1 MQIPKWLYSH
11 GSAVLMQIP
20 LPKEKQ
26 QFGGY
31 LIRLATMSDFP
42 AMAQCRM
49 MKDPNIGIELFK
61 KRILQGMLSHVLCD
75 EAGTVLGFAWVSLT
89 ENLLE
94 DTDRYVINLG
104 AASIYLFD
112 TYLHP
117 SSRAK
122 GLYQLLVGSIQHYWK
137 ARRRINTYVIVD
149 SSNERSLR
157 AHMKLEAS
165 VCERVSYTCLF
176 GLDMHTIGQK
186 KPQVHFGWVGSK
198 KIVSSLYLSCF
209 ATESLYLETV
219 ELDDDSQWE
228 AVLDELKAFDAQGY
242 RDEHPLLTST
252 AMYIW
257 WKNDIKG
264 RYSAVLLCIR
274 EKDSNTLIA
283 YDLFRK
289 FVDTQRLLK
298 PRVLEAFQDLYFMD
312 NRVMVR
318 RADVSARCILQFLD
332 SHATRRLIK
341 KQTDADMIVW
351 RTLPKAEISQNRWVT
366 IANALV
372 EYPMLELTQY
382 RNLALNEY
390 FLHVQRDIQKQAKR
404 IKKATGT
411 DPVVSHHLI
420 DALDTVQLDTLSE
433 RLLALMQQSWQH
445 AWMRDQG
452 NVNLPVYE
460 RKLLQYMQAYSASG
474 DLHLHMLEIDNND
487 VAYLVSV
494 WDTLSCRCLL
504 IGYDTAFKT
513 YSPGKTVFTA
523 LIEEC
528 VKQRKQCIHLG
539 GSLVGWKEQWM
550 TYLTYLDSLEL
561 WLDSSIGIVHR
572 LKAWVRN
579 K

>member
-1 MQIPKWLYSH
+1 MQIPQWLYSH

-20 LPKEKQ
+20 LSKEEQ
-26 QFGGY
+26 QIGGY
-31 LIRLATMSDFP
+31 LVRLAAMSDFS

-49 MKDPNIGIELFK
+49 MKDPNKGIALFK
-61 KRILQGMLSHVLCD
+61 NRMLHGMLCHVLCD
-75 EAGTVLGFAWVSLT
+75 EVGTVLGFAWVSLT

-94 DTDRYVINLG
+94 DASRYVINIG
-104 AASIYLFD
+104 VTSIYLFD

-122 GLYQLLVGSIQHYWK
+122 GLYKLLVGSIQKYWK
-137 ARRRINTYVIVD
+137 ERGRINTYVIVD

-157 AHMKLEAS
+157 AHMKLQAS
-165 VCERVSYTCLF
+165 VCERVSYTCLL

-186 KPQVHFGWVGSK
+186 KPQVQFGWLGSK
-198 KIVSSLYLSCF
+198 KVVSSLYLSGH
-209 ATESLYLETV
+209 ATENVYLETL

-228 AVLDELKAFDAQGY
+228 AVLDELQAFDAQED

-283 YDLFRK
+283 YGVFRK

-318 RADVSARCILQFLD
+318 KADVSARFVLQFM
-332 SHATRRLIK
+332 SRHRTRRLVQ
-341 KQTDADMIVW
+341 KQTGTDMIVW
-351 RTLPKAEISQNRWVT
+351 RHLTKSELSLHPWTT

-382 RNLALNEY
+382 RNLAGNEQY
-390 FLHVQRDIQKQAKR
+390 SHALKDIRKMAKR
-404 IKKATGT
+404 IKKATES
-411 DPVVSHHLI
+411 DPVVSHYCI
-420 DALDTVQLDTLSE
+420 DASDTAQLNTLSK

-445 AWMRDQG
+445 TWMRDQG
-452 NVNLPVYE
+452 NVDLPLYE
-460 RKLLQYMQAYSASG
+460 RKLLQYLQAYSASG
-474 DLHLHMLEIDNND
+474 SLHIHMLEIDKRD
-487 VAYLVSV
+487 AAYLVSV
-494 WDTLSCRCLL
+494 WDTLACRCLL
-504 IGYDTAFKT
+504 IGYDAIYKA
-513 YSPGKTVFTA
+513 YSPGKTVFA
-523 LIEEC
+523 SLLRDCVEENL
-528 VKQRKQCIHLG
+528 QCMHLG
-539 GSLVGWKEQWM
+539 GSLVGWKEEWM
-550 TYLTYLDSLEL
+550 THLSHLDSLEL